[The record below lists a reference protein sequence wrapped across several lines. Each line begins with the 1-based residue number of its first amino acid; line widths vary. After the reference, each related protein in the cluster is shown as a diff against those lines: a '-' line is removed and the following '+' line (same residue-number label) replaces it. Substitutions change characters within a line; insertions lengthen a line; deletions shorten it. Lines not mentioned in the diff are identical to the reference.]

1 MGLLTNTVKRQRLRV
16 VTPYVRGDVLD
27 VGCGP
32 ALALEAC
39 RDRIGSYTGIEHTD
53 ERVAG
58 LRRRFPDHTFLRKDL
73 DEDLLDLGR
82 QFDTV
87 LLVAVIEHV
96 FNQKHLM
103 RQLVPLLKP
112 EGRLVVTSPTPFGND
127 VVHRIGAALGLFSK
141 DAAHDHVVIYNK
153 RRFLLL
159 AREFGLMLETYCR
172 FQCGCNQLAVFRTAV
187 DEGSPYSP
195 P

>member
-1 MGLLTNTVKRQRLRV
+1 
-16 VTPYVRGDVLD
+16 
-27 VGCGP
+27 
-32 ALALEAC
+32 
-39 RDRIGSYTGIEHTD
+39 
-53 ERVAG
+53 AG